1 MELFDFLSGEPINE
15 GVREYERTP
24 GALLIDVRMPMEYRE
39 GHISGSKNV
48 PLSSIQDVSSLADD
62 FELPLFVYCLS
73 GARSSRA
80 VYALKSMGYTNV
92 TNLGGISAYT
102 GTIET

>member
-1 MELFDFLSGEPINE
+1 MECQDFLSSARINE
-15 GVREYERTP
+15 GVRQYHQTP
-24 GALLIDVRMPMEYRE
+24 GALLVDVRMPPEYRE
-39 GHISGSKNV
+39 GHIPGSINI
-48 PLSSIQDVSSLADD
+48 PLSSIQDIRFFAEDLD
-62 FELPLFVYCLS
+62 LPIFVYCLS